1 MAGQHE
7 GQCVPSV
14 TTFSLLT
21 IHRGVLKQFRER
33 RHLLD
38 LITLSEYPLAKSNT
52 AIRTLVMSCP
62 QARGVS
68 GTARIRD
75 LVGQLLPT
83 ETLEVFKVV
92 AVSD

>member
-1 MAGQHE
+1 MHS
-7 GQCVPSV
+7 VWPSV
-14 TTFSLLT
+14 PTFSLFT
-21 IHRGVLKQFRER
+21 IHRGVLKQFRVR
-33 RHLLD
+33 RDLLD
-38 LITLSEYPLAKSNT
+38 HTTLSEYPLAKSNT
-52 AIRTLVMSCP
+52 AIRTPVLSCP

-75 LVGQLLPT
+75 LVGQLLQT

>member
-1 MAGQHE
+1 MPS
-7 GQCVPSV
+7 VWPSV

-33 RHLLD
+33 RDLLD
-38 LITLSEYPLAKSNT
+38 LTTCEYPLAKSNT

-75 LVGQLLPT
+75 LVGQLLQT